1 MLHNSADV
9 IRWNTNKEYLTELV
23 DAEIGIVPTTFVH
36 SAEELVT
43 ITNEGMLER
52 DIVVK
57 PTISAGSNNTERH
70 EESPVKA
77 AAHLGFLLDA
87 GFVAMVQPYQRFIDE
102 RGETGMVYFN
112 GQLSHS
118 FRKGAILAT
127 GENVKNGLF
136 TVEEIA
142 PRTASGQER
151 ELGKAVGGWRDRVRT
166 VYDSIFAEIR
176 PTTVAFVG
184 STFPSSIVWQD
195 KVVAEA
201 AWSSLAPSGEVHA
214 TARTRENFQRMRPL
228 LEKQLE
234 GCARPDLALGEF
246 ANFTQGY
253 GARSLLYESLC
264 VSPQALELLIR
275 FFESSRALG
284 PRLVAHPELFE
295 EVVQAGLD
303 GARTLAWHRAAL
315 KIEKKDGDEAMGGA
329 SIYTRG
335 EELRIALRGL
345 LGLAPIPILQGELT
359 AL

>member
-1 MLHNSADV
+1 MSRVIALVSGAEAREFDTDLPYLSRALGDRGIITEVVDWDNASVDWSRYSMAIVRSPWDYHRRYPEFLTWLDAVSAATTLQNSAEI

-23 DAEIGIVPTTFVH
+23 DPGIGIVPTTFVK

-136 TVEEIA
+136 AVEEIA

-151 ELGKAVGGWRDRVRT
+151 ELGEAVMTFVKKKFGEYPLYARVDVVRGSAG
-166 VYDSIFAEIR
+166 VPVVMELELAE
-176 PTTVAFVG
+176 
-184 STFPSSIVWQD
+184 PSFFLQVD
-195 KVVAEA
+195 HE
-201 AWSSLAPSGEVHA
+201 APSRFASAVL
-214 TARTRENFQRMRPL
+214 ARR
-228 LEKQLE
+228 
-234 GCARPDLALGEF
+234 
-246 ANFTQGY
+246 
-253 GARSLLYESLC
+253 
-264 VSPQALELLIR
+264 
-275 FFESSRALG
+275 
-284 PRLVAHPELFE
+284 
-295 EVVQAGLD
+295 
-303 GARTLAWHRAAL
+303 
-315 KIEKKDGDEAMGGA
+315 
-329 SIYTRG
+329 
-335 EELRIALRGL
+335 
-345 LGLAPIPILQGELT
+345 
-359 AL
+359 

>member
-1 MLHNSADV
+1 MSRVIALVSGAEAREFDTDLPYLSRALGDRGIITEVVDWDNASIDWSRYSMAIVRSPWDYHRRYPEFLTWLDAVSAATTLQNSAEI

-23 DAEIGIVPTTFVH
+23 DAGIGIVPTTFVH

-43 ITNEGMLER
+43 ITNAGMLER

-151 ELGKAVGGWRDRVRT
+151 ELGEAVMTFVKKKWGEYPLYARVDVVRGSAG
-166 VYDSIFAEIR
+166 VPVVMELELAE
-176 PTTVAFVG
+176 
-184 STFPSSIVWQD
+184 PSFFLQVD
-195 KVVAEA
+195 HE
-201 AWSSLAPSGEVHA
+201 APSRFASAVL
-214 TARTRENFQRMRPL
+214 ARR
-228 LEKQLE
+228 
-234 GCARPDLALGEF
+234 
-246 ANFTQGY
+246 
-253 GARSLLYESLC
+253 
-264 VSPQALELLIR
+264 
-275 FFESSRALG
+275 
-284 PRLVAHPELFE
+284 
-295 EVVQAGLD
+295 
-303 GARTLAWHRAAL
+303 
-315 KIEKKDGDEAMGGA
+315 
-329 SIYTRG
+329 
-335 EELRIALRGL
+335 
-345 LGLAPIPILQGELT
+345 
-359 AL
+359 

>member
-1 MLHNSADV
+1 MSRVIALVSGAEAREFDTDLPYLSRALGDRGIITEVVDWDNASVDWSRYSMAIVRSPWDYHRRYPEFLAWLDAVSAATTLQNSADI

-23 DAEIGIVPTTFVH
+23 DAGIGIVPTTFVH

-151 ELGKAVGGWRDRVRT
+151 ELGRAVM
-166 VYDSIFAEIR
+166 
-176 PTTVAFVG
+176 AFVKKKWGEYPLYARVDVVRG
-184 STFPSSIVWQD
+184 SAGVP
-195 KVVAEA
+195 VVME
-201 AWSSLAPSGEVHA
+201 
-214 TARTRENFQRMRPL
+214 
-228 LEKQLE
+228 
-234 GCARPDLALGEF
+234 
-246 ANFTQGY
+246 
-253 GARSLLYESLC
+253 
-264 VSPQALELLIR
+264 LELAEPSFFLQVDHEAPAR
-275 FFESSRALG
+275 FAAA
-284 PRLVAHPELFE
+284 VM
-295 EVVQAGLD
+295 
-303 GARTLAWHRAAL
+303 ARR
-315 KIEKKDGDEAMGGA
+315 
-329 SIYTRG
+329 
-335 EELRIALRGL
+335 
-345 LGLAPIPILQGELT
+345 
-359 AL
+359 